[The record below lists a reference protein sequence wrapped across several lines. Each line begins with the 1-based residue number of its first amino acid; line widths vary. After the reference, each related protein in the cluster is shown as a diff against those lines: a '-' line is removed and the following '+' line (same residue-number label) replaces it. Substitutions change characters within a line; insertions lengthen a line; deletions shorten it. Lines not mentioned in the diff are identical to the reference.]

1 MNANRIRRR
10 LATLRKRLRRP
21 PGGRAA
27 LPGLYDRFLLFGGG
41 AVLTLSILAAAA
53 VGIAHRFERCIDD
66 WRAEFLVQRDFV
78 NASVER
84 NQARM
89 RHTVE
94 TYEALSHV
102 HERDTMPVD
111 SYRRRLADN
120 GGIVVTGQD
129 IGAAAFAILS
139 TLTAPED
146 RERLAVLLRLVR
158 EISPGSLLRQRGAA
172 DDIGGFLYTED
183 RRFFAAWPPLLGE
196 KLGVSH
202 GAAGVQALVDRYVA
216 HVDAELK
223 KHPDALLRRDRV
235 FWVTLYDSDMYG
247 TLVKHYAAPVYRGE
261 ERIAVLVVTLSAK
274 QIPRLFQP
282 AVHDPDFFMV
292 SRDRGHLIG
301 IDESGPRGQRWMRA
315 LLASPSVL
323 DLADERVR
331 FVRSGGDFFV
341 IQRIAGPEW
350 IAVSAFDWRTIAANL
365 TGPLGS
371 TIALTSVVLVVQWA
385 FIILID
391 RLVLAPLRA
400 RARRVFE
407 SEAFSRT
414 VLATAPV
421 GLTVFDPSTRR
432 IVMQNGIARALLST
446 SADEVGFYRR
456 LLESRPRRRR
466 GARPGA
472 RHDARASSAGSIR
485 TVEVAVTA
493 ADGRRRELSVAFAR
507 ARYHAHEV
515 VLYSLTDISRQKE
528 TVRLLRRARQA
539 ADEASRAKSMLV
551 ATISH
556 EIRTP
561 LYGAL
566 GNLEL
571 LSMDALTP
579 SQAARAGSVRRAFD
593 ALLSLVDDVLD
604 LSKAEAREL
613 RFHVE
618 PFRLD
623 EVIERCA
630 QTLAPAITGKG
641 LRFLCLIDPSVA
653 GGWFGDGLRI
663 AQIATN
669 LLGNACKFTQS
680 GAITLHAAV
689 TCAPNGQETVTF
701 SVADSGIGIPAS
713 RHARIFEPFM
723 QANRSI
729 GRRFGGTGLGLSLCR
744 RLVELMGGRI
754 EVKSAAGRGAVFTVR
769 VPLQRDQRTCGP
781 SPRMGESAFDTV
793 FVACENPVWQA
804 ALLKQLGHRLG
815 HRSGASIRI
824 EAASPDVPAPHD
836 AARAILVIG
845 SHADEIPPP
854 WRAAH
859 ISYLD
864 TVVVSERGPLHP
876 QRRAGALHVT
886 SLSAAKLALAL
897 SACGRSGDVPACEA
911 AGLEPSPARVEHRAA
926 RILVV
931 DDDPVSRTLLADQ
944 LEALGYRHI
953 DLAGD
958 GQEALAVCLRHPYD
972 LVVADLCMPVMDGRA
987 LFAALRGKGMTMP
1000 VIAHTAAP
1008 HAMCDA
1014 KHRGFADLLYK
1025 PLTLGRLRGALD
1037 AVLGTSLLS
1046 SDVSNVPGPAMP
1058 PIKSALMAPPAAAAA
1073 PSAGVST
1080 ATAEVEREPVGA
1092 ALRAVFAASWPDDD
1106 ARLRAAAALRDTE
1119 PFLQALHRLNG
1130 ALLALGEGDA
1140 SRHCCALRDQVR
1152 AQGMRAIAEPLKAF
1166 RREVARIAESRGV
1179 NMDGQVGHGG
1189 KAPRPAAA
1197 PAPDSRAD
1205 GRHT

>member
-21 PGGRAA
+21 SGGHAA
-27 LPGLYDRFLLFGGG
+27 LPGRYDRVLLFGGG

-53 VGIAHRFERCIDD
+53 VGIAHRFERRIDD
-66 WRAEFLVQRDFV
+66 WRAGFLVQRDFV

-102 HERDTMPVD
+102 HERDTVPID

-120 GGIVVTGQD
+120 GGLVVTGQD
-129 IGAAAFAILS
+129 IGAAAFTILS

-146 RERLAVLLRLVR
+146 RERLSVLLRLVR
-158 EISPGSLLRQRGAA
+158 EISPGSLLRQHGTA
-172 DDIGGFLYTED
+172 DNIGGFLYTED
-183 RRFFAAWPPLLGE
+183 RRFFAAWPPLLGD
-196 KLGVSH
+196 KFGRGLGAA
-202 GAAGVQALVDRYVA
+202 GAAGVEARVDRYVA

-235 FWVTLYDSDMYG
+235 FWVALYDSDMYG

-315 LLASPSVL
+315 LLASPSVFES
-323 DLADERVR
+323 ADERVR
-331 FVRSGGDFFV
+331 FVRRGGDFFV
-341 IQRIAGPEW
+341 FQRIAGPEW
-350 IAVSAFDWRTIAANL
+350 IAVSAFDWRTIVTNL
-365 TGPLGS
+365 RGPVGS
-371 TIALTSVVLVVQWA
+371 TIALTSVVLAVQWA
-385 FIILID
+385 FIMLID
-391 RLVLAPLRA
+391 RFVLAPLRA
-400 RARRVFE
+400 RARRMFE
-407 SEAFSRT
+407 SEAFSRI

-421 GLTVFDPSTRR
+421 GLTVFDPSTCR
-432 IVMQNGIARALLST
+432 IVMQNGIARALLSA
-446 SADEVGFYRR
+446 SADEAGFYRR
-456 LLESRPRRRR
+456 LLDGCPRRPRR
-466 GARPGA
+466 AWAGA

-493 ADGRRRELSVAFAR
+493 ADGRRRELSVALAR

-579 SQAARAGSVRRAFD
+579 SQAARTGSVRRAFD

-613 RFHVE
+613 RFQVE

-653 GGWFGDGLRI
+653 GGWYGDGLRI
-663 AQIATN
+663 AQVVTN

-680 GAITLHAAV
+680 GSITLRATVARATDGREAITL
-689 TCAPNGQETVTF
+689 
-701 SVADSGIGIPAS
+701 SVADSGIGIATS
-713 RHARIFEPFM
+713 RHTRIFEPFM
-723 QANRSI
+723 QADRSI

-744 RLVELMGGRI
+744 QLVDLMGGRI
-754 EVKSAAGRGAVFTVR
+754 KVKSSAGRGAVFTVNL
-769 VPLQRDQRTCGP
+769 PLQRDQRTGGAV
-781 SPRMGESAFDTV
+781 SSRLGELVFDTL
-793 FVACENPVWQA
+793 FVVCENPVWQA
-804 ALLKQLGHRLG
+804 ALLAQLRHRLG
-815 HRSGASIRI
+815 ASLRI
-824 EAASPDVPAPHD
+824 EAARPGVPVPHE
-836 AARAILVIG
+836 AARAIIVIG
-845 SHADEIPPP
+845 SHADEIPHP
-854 WRAAH
+854 WRRAR
-859 ISYLD
+859 ITYLD
-864 TVVVSERGPLHP
+864 TIVVSERGPLHP

-886 SLSAAKLALAL
+886 SLSAAKLELALA
-897 SACGRSGDVPACEA
+897 ACGHSGDVPACDP
-911 AGLEPSPARVEHRAA
+911 AGLEASPARIEHRAA

-953 DLAGD
+953 GLAGD
-958 GQEALAVCLRHPYD
+958 GQEALAACLRQPYD
-972 LVVADLCMPVMDGRA
+972 LVVADLCMPVMDGPA
-987 LFAALRGKGMTMP
+987 LFTALRDKGMTMP

-1008 HAMCDA
+1008 YATCDA
-1014 KHRGFADLLYK
+1014 RHRGFADLLYK
-1025 PLTLGRLRGALD
+1025 PLALDRLREALD
-1037 AVLGTSLLS
+1037 AVLGTCLPPTGVPSAPGLAMAPLENALIALTATPATPAAS
-1046 SDVSNVPGPAMP
+1046 ADVSHA
-1058 PIKSALMAPPAAAAA
+1058 S
-1073 PSAGVST
+1073 S
-1080 ATAEVEREPVGA
+1080 EVERKPLA
-1092 ALRAVFAASWPDDD
+1092 PSLHAVFGASWPDDD
-1106 ARLRAAAALRDTE
+1106 ARLRAAAALCDAE
-1119 PFLQALHRLNG
+1119 SFLQALHRLNG
-1130 ALLALGEGDA
+1130 ALLALGERDA
-1140 SRHCCALRDQVR
+1140 SHRCDALRDQVR
-1152 AQGMRAIAEPLKAF
+1152 AQGMQAIAEPLEAF
-1166 RREVARIAESRGV
+1166 RREVARIVESGGA
-1179 NMDGQVGHGG
+1179 NMDRRPVGEG
-1189 KAPRPAAA
+1189 A
-1197 PAPDSRAD
+1197 
-1205 GRHT
+1205 

>member
-10 LATLRKRLRRP
+10 LATLRKRLRCR

-27 LPGLYDRFLLFGGG
+27 LPGLYDRVLLFGGG

-66 WRAEFLVQRDFV
+66 WRAGFLVQRDFV

-84 NQARM
+84 KQARM
-89 RHTVE
+89 LHTVE

-102 HERDTMPVD
+102 RERDTVPID
-111 SYRRRLADN
+111 SYRRRLAEN
-120 GGIVVTGQD
+120 EGIVVTGQD
-129 IGAAAFAILS
+129 IGAAAFTILS

-146 RERLAVLLRLVR
+146 RERLAVLLRLMR

-196 KLGVSH
+196 KSDRGQ
-202 GAAGVQALVDRYVA
+202 GAAVEALVDRYVA
-216 HVDAELK
+216 HVDTELK

-235 FWVTLYDSDMYG
+235 FWVALYDSDMYG
-247 TLVKHYAAPVYRGE
+247 TLVKHYAVPVYRGE

-292 SRDRGHLIG
+292 SRDRDHLLG
-301 IDESGPRGQRWMRA
+301 IDESSPRGQRWMRA
-315 LLASPSVL
+315 LLASPSIF

-331 FVRSGGDFFV
+331 FVRRGGDFFV

-365 TGPLGS
+365 TGPVGS
-371 TIALTSVVLVVQWA
+371 TIALTSVVLAVQWA
-385 FIILID
+385 FIMLID

-432 IVMQNGIARALLST
+432 IVMQNGIARALLSA
-446 SADEVGFYRR
+446 SADEAGFYRR
-456 LLESRPRRRR
+456 LLDGRPRRQR
-466 GARPGA
+466 GARAGA
-472 RHDARASSAGSIR
+472 RRDARAFSAGSIR

-493 ADGRRRELSVAFAR
+493 ADGRRRELSVALAR

-571 LSMDALTP
+571 LSMDALTA

-593 ALLSLVDDVLD
+593 ALLLLVDDVLD

-653 GGWFGDGLRI
+653 GGWYGDGLRI
-663 AQIATN
+663 AQVVTN

-680 GAITLHAAV
+680 GSITLRATVARA
-689 TCAPNGQETVTF
+689 TDGQESMTL
-701 SVADSGIGIPAS
+701 SVADSGIGIARS
-713 RHARIFEPFM
+713 RHTRIFEPFM
-723 QANRSI
+723 QADRSI

-744 RLVELMGGRI
+744 RLVDLMGGRI
-754 EVKSAAGRGAVFTVR
+754 EVKSAAGRGAVFTVNL
-769 VPLQRDQRTCGP
+769 PLQRDQRTCAAASSHLNEP
-781 SPRMGESAFDTV
+781 AFDTL

-804 ALLKQLGHRLG
+804 ALFEQLRHRL
-815 HRSGASIRI
+815 GASIRI
-824 EAASPDVPAPHD
+824 EAARPDVPAPHD
-836 AARAILVIG
+836 AARAIIVIG
-845 SHADEIPPP
+845 SHADETPPP
-854 WRAAH
+854 WRTARIA
-859 ISYLD
+859 YLD
-864 TVVVSERGPLHP
+864 TIVVSERGPLHP

-886 SLSAAKLALAL
+886 SLSAAKLELALA
-897 SACGRSGDVPACEA
+897 ACGRSGDVPARDP
-911 AGLEPSPARVEHRAA
+911 AGLEPSPARIEHRAA

-953 DLAGD
+953 GLAGD
-958 GQEALAVCLRHPYD
+958 GQEALAACLRHPYD

-987 LFAALRGKGMTMP
+987 LFTALRGKGMTMP

-1008 HAMCDA
+1008 YATCDA
-1014 KHRGFADLLYK
+1014 RHRGFADLLYK
-1025 PLTLGRLRGALD
+1025 PLALDRLREALD
-1037 AVLGTSLLS
+1037 AVLGRCLPPSGVPT
-1046 SDVSNVPGPAMP
+1046 VPGPAMP
-1058 PIKSALMAPPAAAAA
+1058 PIETALMAPAAAPAAAL
-1073 PSAGVST
+1073 AGVSPD
-1080 ATAEVEREPVGA
+1080 ASEVERKPLA
-1092 ALRAVFAASWPDDD
+1092 ASLRAVFAAFWPDDD
-1106 ARLRAAAALRDTE
+1106 VRLRAAAAMCDAE
-1119 PFLQALHRLNG
+1119 SFLQTLHRLNG
-1130 ALLALGEGDA
+1130 ALLALGERDA
-1140 SRHCCALRDQVR
+1140 SRCCGALRDQVR
-1152 AQGMRAIAEPLKAF
+1152 AQGMQAIAEPLEAF
-1166 RREVARIAESRGV
+1166 RREVARIAESGGA
-1179 NMDGQVGHGG
+1179 NIDGE
-1189 KAPRPAAA
+1189 
-1197 PAPDSRAD
+1197 
-1205 GRHT
+1205 